1 MRVKPTRVLFVSKN
15 NAARSLLA
23 QACLRQLGGANFEVD
38 SCGVPGSTPDK
49 PDATALAILS
59 TSEFSITGLQPKD
72 WVDFCRLGAK
82 PFDIVIELD
91 SETKALHP
99 SWPGQ
104 PETALWDY
112 PSLAKRK
119 DESNAD
125 RNARMIQTLH
135 SLRRRIELLVSLRK
149 RVRSHAELRHDIRDM
164 AHL

>member
-1 MRVKPTRVLFVSKN
+1 MQAKPTRVLFVSKN

-23 QACLRQLGGANFEVD
+23 QACLRQLGGASFEVE
-38 SCGVPGSTPDK
+38 SCGVPGFTPDK

-59 TSEFSITGLQPKD
+59 TSEFRVTGLLPKD
-72 WVDFCRLGAK
+72 WADFSRRGAK
-82 PFDIVIELD
+82 PFDIVIGLD
-91 SETKALHP
+91 SETKELHP

-119 DESNAD
+119 QESSSD
-125 RNARMIQTLH
+125 RDFRIIQTLH

-149 RVRSHAELRHDIRDM
+149 KVRSYAELRHDIRDM